1 MPIELNHA
9 GSGVA
14 AYLLSLNTLLVL
26 GKNGTL
32 ARHELTEIVDR
43 SLAQLDSVDQEPSLQ
58 RMERCSRTPRAGS
71 RAPLRSS
78 TLAKIAK
85 AARNECSRERE
96 LLALG
101 NGRIRL
107 QSK

>member
-1 MPIELNHA
+1 MGGLHA
-9 GSGVA
+9 DRAQSCRKRSGVA

-58 RMERCSRTPRAGS
+58 SQEEWSVARALLDEQA
-71 RAPLRSS
+71 RARLCDQ
-78 TLAKIAK
+78 
-85 AARNECSRERE
+85 AR
-96 LLALG
+96 
-101 NGRIRL
+101 
-107 QSK
+107 

>member
-58 RMERCSRTPRAGS
+58 SQEEWSVARALFEQA
-71 RAPLRSS
+71 RARLCDQ
-78 TLAKIAK
+78 
-85 AARNECSRERE
+85 AR
-96 LLALG
+96 
-101 NGRIRL
+101 
-107 QSK
+107 